1 MALFWYVVHS
11 PHDMFCLPPGVLDKP
26 NKVQRMQ
33 RTHEPRLH
41 VHLPLFLVLVPL
53 STVLPTVGRRCEVTP
68 LVLDDLRERLVPVVY
83 VDHASRLEV
92 SPEED
97 ARVGQLPDGHA
108 LGHPRVILGRRKER
122 VGLE

>member
-11 PHDMFCLPPGVLDKP
+11 SHDMFCLPPGVLDKP

-33 RTHEPRLH
+33 RTHESRLD
-41 VHLPLFLVLVPL
+41 VHLPLFFLVP
-53 STVLPTVGRRCEVTP
+53 SSVVLFFTIGGRCEMTP
-68 LVLDDLRERLVPVVY
+68 LALDDLRERLVPVVY
-83 VDHASRLEV
+83 VDHAPRVEV
-92 SPEED
+92 SSEED

-108 LGHPRVILGRRKER
+108 LGHRRVILGRRKER